1 MPPFVASRH
10 LKEETDSSNKNTDGY
25 EISILA
31 AAKKSKLSFEELNLL
46 SLNDFFDYIDL
57 FIGNENEN
65 EVARDATQ
73 DDIDLFYSA
82 M

>member
-1 MPPFVASRH
+1 MLPFVASRH
-10 LKEETDSSNKNTDGY
+10 LKEETDDSNKNTDKY

-46 SLNDFFDYIDL
+46 SLNDFFDYMDL
-57 FIGNENEN
+57 FIGVENEGA
-65 EVARDATQ
+65 AREATQ
-73 DDIDLFYSA
+73 EDIDLFYSA